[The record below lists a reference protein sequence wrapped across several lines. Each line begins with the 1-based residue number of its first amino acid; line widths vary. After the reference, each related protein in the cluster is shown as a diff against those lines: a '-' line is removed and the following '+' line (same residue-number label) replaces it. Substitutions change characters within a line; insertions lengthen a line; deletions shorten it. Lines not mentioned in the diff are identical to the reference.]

1 MKTLR
6 RAVAALLLLAAI
18 VVGVVYSG
26 LYNVA
31 ADQPDSPLTRWLL
44 HSTMERSV
52 EVRAAAIGVPKNLN
66 DPLRI
71 NAGAEH
77 YAEMCVG
84 CHLAPG
90 VETSELREGLNPRPP
105 KLAEVAAGMGSKELF
120 WIIKH
125 GVRMTA
131 MPAWGLSHGD
141 QNLWDLVAFIRHLPT
156 MTPARYQEL
165 TARPGHS
172 PEHPP
177 GPATEAPPAHGHG
190 RIP

>member
-6 RAVAALLLLAAI
+6 HAGAVLLLLAAI
-18 VVGVVYSG
+18 AVGVIYSG

-31 ADQPDSPLTRWLL
+31 ADRPDSPLTRWLL

-52 EVRAAAIGVPKNLN
+52 RVRAAAVVVPKDLN
-66 DPLRI
+66 DPLRVDT
-71 NAGAEH
+71 GAEH
-77 YAEMCVG
+77 YAEMCAG

-105 KLAEVAAGMGSKELF
+105 RLAEVVAGMDPKELF

-141 QNLWDLVAFIRHLPT
+141 QSLWDLVAFLRHLPT

-177 GPATEAPPAHGHG
+177 VPAPEPPPTHGHG

>member
-6 RAVAALLLLAAI
+6 HAGAVLLLLAAI
-18 VVGVVYSG
+18 AVGVIYSG

-31 ADQPDSPLTRWLL
+31 ADRPDSPLTRWLL

-52 EVRAAAIGVPKNLN
+52 RVRAAAVVVPKDLN
-66 DPLRI
+66 DPLRVDT
-71 NAGAEH
+71 GAEH

-105 KLAEVAAGMGSKELF
+105 RLAEVVAGTDPKDLF

-172 PEHPP
+172 S
-177 GPATEAPPAHGHG
+177 GPAPEPPPTHGHG

>member
-6 RAVAALLLLAAI
+6 HAGAVLLLLAAI
-18 VVGVVYSG
+18 AVGVIYSG

-31 ADQPDSPLTRWLL
+31 ADRPDPPLIRRLL
-44 HSTMERSV
+44 HSIMERSV
-52 EVRAAAIGVPKNLN
+52 EVRAAAVVVPKDLD

-71 NAGAEH
+71 DTGAEH

-90 VETSELREGLNPRPP
+90 VGTSELREGLNPRPP
-105 KLAEVAAGMGSKELF
+105 RLAGVAAGMDPKELF

-141 QNLWDLVAFIRHLPT
+141 QSLWDMVAFIRHLPT
-156 MTPARYQEL
+156 MTPARYREL
-165 TARPGHS
+165 TARPAA
-172 PEHPP
+172 PEPP
-177 GPATEAPPAHGHG
+177 PTHGHG